1 MIRPVWRV
9 NCLIKM
15 FATDGAD
22 TSRVVCHRQGT
33 LLVGDFRARFDAV
46 TGREEVFCKSV
57 ANDRAEIP
65 VELCLF
71 VCQRQGYNTSRTFI
85 SHFDT

>member
-22 TSRVVCHRQGT
+22 TCTSRVVCHRQGT
-33 LLVGDFRARFDAV
+33 VLVGDFRSRFDDV
-46 TGREEVFCKSV
+46 TGREEV
-57 ANDRAEIP
+57 
-65 VELCLF
+65 L
-71 VCQRQGYNTSRTFI
+71 
-85 SHFDT
+85 

>member
-9 NCLIKM
+9 NCLINM

-33 LLVGDFRARFDAV
+33 VGLLVGDFRSRFDAV
-46 TGREEVFCKSV
+46 TGREEV
-57 ANDRAEIP
+57 
-65 VELCLF
+65 L
-71 VCQRQGYNTSRTFI
+71 
-85 SHFDT
+85 

>member
-1 MIRPVWRV
+1 MKYDYACSMIRPVWRV

-33 LLVGDFRARFDAV
+33 VLVGDFRSRFDDV
-46 TGREEVFCKSV
+46 TGREEV
-57 ANDRAEIP
+57 
-65 VELCLF
+65 L
-71 VCQRQGYNTSRTFI
+71 
-85 SHFDT
+85 